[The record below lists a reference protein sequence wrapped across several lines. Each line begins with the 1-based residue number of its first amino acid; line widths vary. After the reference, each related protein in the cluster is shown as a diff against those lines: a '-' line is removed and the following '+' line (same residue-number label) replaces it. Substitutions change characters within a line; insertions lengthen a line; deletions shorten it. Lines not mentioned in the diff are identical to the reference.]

1 MNKKSF
7 DPIWS
12 GHKKDFKT
20 VSQYLIWSGR
30 INYLVFFVCST
41 LLLKYFIGFK
51 VNDGQMIWIA
61 VLSFLPVITFFYYFS
76 VNRVYWSLLPMNN
89 KTVRI
94 KIILSFWL
102 IFYCLFTIFNLVS
115 YGVSSAVVLKGMWS
129 FGQIISFVGL
139 SLGLVGEVIFKI
151 FDKMIIKTE
160 EENKMLD
167 YKITN
172 KI

>member
-20 VSQYLIWSGR
+20 VSKYLIWSGR

-41 LLLKYFIGFK
+41 LLLKYFVGFK
-51 VNDGQMIWIA
+51 VNDSQTIWIMI
-61 VLSFLPVITFFYYFS
+61 LSFLPAITFFYYFS
-76 VNRVYWSLLPMNN
+76 VNRVYWSLLPMNK
-89 KTVRI
+89 KTVKI
-94 KIILSFWL
+94 KIILSVWL
-102 IFYCLFTIFNLVS
+102 ILYCLFTIFNLVS
-115 YGVSSAVVLKGMWS
+115 YGVSSAMVLKGMWS